1 MAVSNADGI
10 RGWLI
15 QAQAYNLKPRSDY
28 MKSQNV
34 IFSDINLMMI
44 KWSFISET
52 YYLYLEL

>member
-1 MAVSNADGI
+1 
-10 RGWLI
+10 
-15 QAQAYNLKPRSDY
+15 

-52 YYLYLEL
+52 FYVYLELYQYKEL